1 MELQFSV
8 QDLHGVRLA
17 LENQIDRVELSS
29 ALDLDGLTPSIG
41 MVEKASGIPS
51 SYSATDPDAIVS
63 VSHFVKS

>member
-29 ALDLDGLTPSIG
+29 GLDLDGLTPSIG

-51 SYSATDPDAIVS
+51 S
-63 VSHFVKS
+63 